1 MNRGDVYTINLP
13 KGLGH
18 EQHGKRFAVVVQS
31 DALLPRSIVL
41 IAPTSTSAKP
51 ASIRPEI
58 TVEKQTTR
66 VLVEQLSAI
75 AIERLGKRVARIDV
89 DEQWAVD
96 DALITVLGLNYRQ

>member
-1 MNRGDVYTINLP
+1 MNRGDVYAINIP
-13 KGLGH
+13 KGVGH

-41 IAPTSTSAKP
+41 VAPTSTSAKP

-58 TVEKQTTR
+58 TIQKQVTR

-75 AIERLGKRVARIDV
+75 AIDRLGKRITRINV
-89 DEQWAVD
+89 DEQWAID
-96 DALITVLGLNYRQ
+96 DALNTVLGLNYRR

>member
-1 MNRGDVYTINLP
+1 MNRGDVYAINIP
-13 KGLGH
+13 KGVGH

-41 IAPTSTSAKP
+41 VAPTSTSAKP

-58 TVEKQTTR
+58 TIQNQVTR

-75 AIERLGKRVARIDV
+75 AIDRLGRRITRIDI
-89 DEQWAVD
+89 DEQWAID
-96 DALITVLGLNYRQ
+96 DAVITVLGLNYRP

>member
-1 MNRGDVYTINLP
+1 MNRGDVYAINIP
-13 KGLGH
+13 KGVGH

-41 IAPTSTSAKP
+41 VAPTSTSAKP

-58 TVEKQTTR
+58 TIQKQTTR

-75 AIERLGKRVARIDV
+75 AIDRLGRRITHIDI
-89 DEQWAVD
+89 DEQWAID
-96 DALITVLGLNYRQ
+96 DALITVLGLNYRP

>member
-1 MNRGDVYTINLP
+1 MNRGDVYTIKLP

-18 EQHGKRFAVVVQS
+18 EQHGKRLALVVQS

-41 IAPTSTSAKP
+41 VAPTSTSAKP

-58 TVEKQTTR
+58 TIQKQTTR

-75 AIERLGKRVARIDV
+75 SIERLGNRVARIDV

-96 DALITVLGLNYRQ
+96 DALTTVLGLNYRP

>member
-1 MNRGDVYTINLP
+1 MNRGDVYTINIP
-13 KGLGH
+13 KGVGH

-41 IAPTSTSAKP
+41 VAPTSTNAKP

-58 TVEKQTTR
+58 VIQKQTTR

-75 AIERLGKRVARIDV
+75 AIERLGKRIARLDIA
-89 DEQWAVD
+89 EQWAVD
-96 DALITVLGLNYRQ
+96 EALVTVLRLHYQP

>member
-1 MNRGDVYTINLP
+1 MNRGDVYAINIP
-13 KGLGH
+13 KGVAH

-41 IAPTSTSAKP
+41 VAPTSTSAKH

-58 TVEKQTTR
+58 TIQKQVTR

-75 AIERLGKRVARIDV
+75 AIDRLGKRIARIDI
-89 DEQWAVD
+89 DEQWAID
-96 DALITVLGLNYRQ
+96 DALITVLGLNNRP

>member
-1 MNRGDVYTINLP
+1 MNRGDVYAINIP
-13 KGLGH
+13 KGVGH

-41 IAPTSTSAKP
+41 VAPTSTSAKP

-58 TVEKQTTR
+58 TIQKQVTR

-75 AIERLGKRVARIDV
+75 AIDRLGKRITRINV
-89 DEQWAVD
+89 DEQWAID
-96 DALITVLGLNYRQ
+96 DALNTVLGLNYRS